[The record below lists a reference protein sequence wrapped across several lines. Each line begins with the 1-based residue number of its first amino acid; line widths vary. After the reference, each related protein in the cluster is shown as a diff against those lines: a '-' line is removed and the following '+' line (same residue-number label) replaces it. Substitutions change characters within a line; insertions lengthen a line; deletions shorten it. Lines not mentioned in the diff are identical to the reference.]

1 MNLKNGHNMKTR
13 CHTIFEDK
21 LPIPCDYKTAVDS
34 LGQEKSRIWID
45 VKGANKEELEQM
57 MEDLHVQGLVKRF
70 SINSR
75 DHPGYYPLRP
85 LSLLVMPVIT
95 DVKDNRKMEYLCI
108 LFGSDVLLTFYE
120 NEFSR
125 FQKDFNSED
134 FASILPDNSISGII
148 SALLLS
154 LSMVLLKR
162 TAFISDSILQLEKKM
177 DAQPGEINM
186 EEIADLQSDILL
198 LESVVQGQLPVFLAF
213 ASSDKSKE
221 SGEKT
226 KEYQTLSSANLQS
239 ADRTLEL
246 LERRLNAIRS
256 FYDAQARE
264 KTNRRLER
272 LTIMSTI
279 FMPITFLAGIWG
291 MNFQY
296 IPLINHPFGY
306 AYAIVIMIIISAG
319 MYFYFRNKGWFD

>member
-1 MNLKNGHNMKTR
+1 MKTS
-13 CHTIFEDK
+13 CHTILEDK
-21 LPIPCDYKTAVDS
+21 SLDPCDYRAAIDS
-34 LGQEKSRIWID
+34 LGQEKISIWID
-45 VKGANKEELEQM
+45 VQGANKEELEQIM
-57 MEDLHVQGLVKRF
+57 GDLHVQGLIRRF
-70 SINSR
+70 SLDSR
-75 DHPGYYPLRP
+75 DHPGYYPFRP

-95 DVKDNRKMEYLCI
+95 DTKDNRKMEYLGV
-108 LFGSDVLLTFYE
+108 LFGSGVLLTFYE
-120 NEFSR
+120 KEFSR
-125 FQKDFNSED
+125 FQKDIDPEG
-134 FASILPDNSISGII
+134 FASVLPDNSISGII
-148 SALLLS
+148 SSFLLG

-162 TAFISDSILQLEKKM
+162 TAFISESILQLEKKM

-186 EEIADLQSDILL
+186 EEIADLQSGILL
-198 LESVVQGQLPVFLAF
+198 LESIVQGQLPVFTAF
-213 ASSDKSKE
+213 AASDKSSE

-246 LERRLNAIRS
+246 LERRLNAVRS

-291 MNFQY
+291 MNFHY
-296 IPLINHPFGY
+296 IPLINNPFGY
-306 AYAIVIMIIISAG
+306 AYAIVAMILISAG
-319 MYFYFRNKGWFD
+319 MYFYFRSKGWFD